1 MRNVESNFSVNDELT
16 DIQEATRAHRKSHGC
31 GAYTFEDGTG
41 LINLVQS
48 HKAVRILELGT
59 ALGFTACC
67 LAKGHESAH
76 VDTIEGDAT
85 HVQLAKELIAS
96 VGLAGRI
103 TVHHGMF
110 ADVLATFSPEYDAVF
125 FDGYEPSIA
134 VLNQVR
140 NLLRTGGLM
149 ICANTSLAGKLERR
163 EIDGYLNNIDYWVMK
178 MPIENGKTIVRVKL

>member
-1 MRNVESNFSVNDELT
+1 
-16 DIQEATRAHRKSHGC
+16 
-31 GAYTFEDGTG
+31 
-41 LINLVQS
+41 
-48 HKAVRILELGT
+48 
-59 ALGFTACC
+59 
-67 LAKGHESAH
+67 
-76 VDTIEGDAT
+76 
-85 HVQLAKELIAS
+85 
-96 VGLAGRI
+96 
-103 TVHHGMF
+103 MF
-110 ADVLATFSPEYDAVF
+110 ADVLANFSPEYDAVF